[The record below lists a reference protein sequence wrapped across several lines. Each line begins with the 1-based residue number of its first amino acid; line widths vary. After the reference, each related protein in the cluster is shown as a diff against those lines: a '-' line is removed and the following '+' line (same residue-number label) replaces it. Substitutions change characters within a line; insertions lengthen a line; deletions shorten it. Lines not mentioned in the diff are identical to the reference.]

1 MTRVGNAGNA
11 IVVGTGVAGATAALT
26 LRSTGYE
33 GRIVLIGEEPDEPY
47 RKPPLSKDVLRGT
60 MPFERTRLRAPQT
73 WEQQDVEL
81 RTGERVVDVDVLAR
95 KLELDGGERLDYE
108 LLLFATGGS
117 PRPLPVADG
126 MAGVHMLR
134 SASDV
139 PALRDRLAEGSRVL
153 VIGAGLIGAEVAAT
167 ARSRG
172 CAVTMLEAEPTPL
185 SRLLPPRVAGV
196 YADLH
201 RSHGVELH
209 TGVDV
214 TGVER
219 TESGLVTTDADG
231 RGWTAD
237 TVVVAI
243 GMVPNTELA
252 ERAGIAVDNGILVD
266 EYFETSVPGVFAAG
280 DVANQPNLMLGGRQ
294 RIEHW
299 QSAQEQGAA
308 AARNMLGDRTPF
320 SQVPWCWSDQ
330 YGVNLQV
337 AGWPMATDDLS
348 IRGEVDSLNFTAVF
362 HRDGRLVGAVG
373 VNRAKEIR
381 ALRKL
386 IATAPGAGPELLADD
401 ATDLGTLASSTVS
414 TALT

>member
-1 MTRVGNAGNA
+1 MSGAV
-11 IVVGTGVAGATAALT
+11 VVGTGVAGATAALT
-26 LRSTGYE
+26 LRSSGFDGPIT
-33 GRIVLIGEEPDEPY
+33 LIGEEHDEPY

-73 WEQQDVEL
+73 WQQQEIEL
-81 RTGERVVDVDVLAR
+81 RTGEQVVDVDTLGRTLA
-95 KLELDGGERLDYE
+95 LDDGARLDYD
-108 LLLFATGGS
+108 LLLLATGGR
-117 PRPLPVADG
+117 PRKLDAAEGLD
-126 MAGVHMLR
+126 GVHMLR

-139 PALRDRLAEGSRVL
+139 PALRDRLADGSRVL

-185 SRLLPPRVAGV
+185 SRLLPPRIARV
-196 YADLH
+196 YAELH
-201 RSHGVELH
+201 RSNDVELD

-219 TESGLVTTDADG
+219 TADGLVITDADG
-231 RGWTAD
+231 RSWTAD

-243 GMVPNTELA
+243 GMVPSTELA
-252 ERAGIAVDNGILVD
+252 ERAGIAVGNGILVD
-266 EYFETSVPGVFAAG
+266 EYFETSASAVYAAG
-280 DVANQPNLMLGGRQ
+280 DVANQPNVLLGGRQ

-308 AARNMLGDRTPF
+308 AARSMVGERTPF

-337 AGWPMATDDLS
+337 AGWPSATDELS
-348 IRGEVDSLNFTAVF
+348 IRGDVDALNFTALF

-386 IATAPGAGPELLADD
+386 IATAPGADPDVLADP
-401 ATDLGTLASSTVS
+401 ATDLGTLASATVS

>member
-1 MTRVGNAGNA
+1 MRRAV
-11 IVVGTGVAGATAALT
+11 VVGTGVAGATAALT
-26 LRSTGYE
+26 LRSTGYD
-33 GRIVLIGEEPDEPY
+33 GRIELIGEEPDEPY

-60 MPFERTRLRAPQT
+60 MPFERTRLRTPET
-73 WEQQDVEL
+73 WDKQDIEL
-81 RTGERVVDVDVLAR
+81 RTGERVTDVDTLAR
-95 KLELDGGERLDYE
+95 TLALDSGERLDYE
-108 LLLFATGGS
+108 LLLLATGGR

-126 MAGVHMLR
+126 VDGVHMLR
-134 SASDV
+134 SAADV
-139 PALRDRLAEGSRVL
+139 PALRDRLDEGHRVL

-167 ARSRG
+167 ARNRG
-172 CAVTMLEAEPTPL
+172 CDVTMLEAEPTPL
-185 SRLLPPRVAGV
+185 SRLLPPRVARV
-196 YADLH
+196 YAELH
-201 RSHGVELH
+201 RSQGVELH

-214 TGVER
+214 VDVSR
-219 TESGLVTTDADG
+219 TAGGLVTTDADG
-231 RGWTAD
+231 RSWTAD

-252 ERAGIAVDNGILVD
+252 ERAGIAVDNGILVN
-266 EYFETSVPGVFAAG
+266 EHFETSVPGVFAAG

-308 AARNMLGDRTPF
+308 AARSMLGERSPF

-337 AGWPMATDDLS
+337 AGWPAATDDLS
-348 IRGEVDSLNFTAVF
+348 IRGDADALDFTAVF

>member
-1 MTRVGNAGNA
+1 MNAV
-11 IVVGTGVAGATAALT
+11 VVGTGVAGATAALT
-26 LRSTGYE
+26 LRSTGYG
-33 GRIVLIGEEPDEPY
+33 GRIVLIGDEPDEPY

-60 MPFERTRLRAPQT
+60 MPFERTRLRAPET
-73 WEQQDVEL
+73 WEKQDVEL
-81 RTGERVVDVDVLAR
+81 RTGERVVDLDTVVR
-95 KLELDGGERLDYE
+95 KLELNSGERLDYG
-108 LLLFATGGS
+108 LLLLATGGR

-126 MAGVHMLR
+126 LDGVHMLR

-139 PALRDRLAEGSRVL
+139 PALRERLADGSRVL

-185 SRLLPPRVAGV
+185 SRLLTPRIARV
-196 YADLH
+196 YAELH
-201 RSHGVELH
+201 RSNGVELH

-214 TGVER
+214 TGMER
-219 TESGLVTTDADG
+219 TADGLVITDADG
-231 RGWTAD
+231 RKWTAD

-252 ERAGIAVDNGILVD
+252 ERAGIAVDNGILVN
-266 EYFETSVPGVFAAG
+266 EYFETSAPGVFAAG

-308 AARNMLGDRTPF
+308 AARSMLGDRTPF

-337 AGWPMATDDLS
+337 AGWPAATDDLS
-348 IRGEVDSLNFTAVF
+348 LRGDLDALSFTALF

-386 IATAPGAGPELLADD
+386 IATAPGTGPDLLADE
-401 ATDLGTLASSTVS
+401 ATDLGTLAS
-414 TALT
+414 